1 MRNQELFSVVILLY
15 LNEEYIRYAIDSV
28 LDQDYPSI
36 EVIIVDDHSPEVDL
50 PGIESYVNAHKG
62 ANIQRVLVYQN
73 PENFGTVKSINHAL
87 KQVEGRYIKLLA
99 ADDALYDASVLG
111 QAKQVLDACESGI
124 SVSRVMKCS
133 PEMEELTLFR
143 DGFARSLPQRT
154 ARETWQALCVHNDI
168 AATGIFFTWDFF
180 AQYGLFDEGY
190 RLLEDWPTWLRVT
203 RLGCRIGYGDFIA
216 TKYRANAGSATSV
229 NPLYLADKKRTFET
243 EVRPYRKELGFGRYC
258 KAMLNMKVRDSV
270 LIRKVYGLLFRR

>member
-99 ADDALYDASVLG
+99 ADDALYDAS
-111 QAKQVLDACESGI
+111 A
-124 SVSRVMKCS
+124 
-133 PEMEELTLFR
+133 
-143 DGFARSLPQRT
+143 
-154 ARETWQALCVHNDI
+154 
-168 AATGIFFTWDFF
+168 
-180 AQYGLFDEGY
+180 
-190 RLLEDWPTWLRVT
+190 
-203 RLGCRIGYGDFIA
+203 
-216 TKYRANAGSATSV
+216 
-229 NPLYLADKKRTFET
+229 
-243 EVRPYRKELGFGRYC
+243 
-258 KAMLNMKVRDSV
+258 
-270 LIRKVYGLLFRR
+270 